1 MYPEPTGEVRMSL
14 SLRFAAGSHDG
25 MIREHNEDSGYAG
38 PRLLAVADGM
48 GGQAAGEVASSE
60 VISTMVQLDED
71 IPGSDILTSLGSA
84 VQRANDQL
92 RVMVEEDPQLEGMG
106 TTLTALLWTGQRL
119 GLVHVGDSRAYL
131 LRDGQ
136 LTQITQDHT
145 WVQRLVDEGRI
156 TEEEATTHPQ
166 RSLLMRALGSGDHVE
181 PDLSIREVRAGDRY
195 LLCSDGLSGVVSQ
208 QTLEETLA
216 SYQGPQET
224 VQELIQLALRG
235 GGPDN
240 ITCIVADVLDV
251 GSVSTEDTLAGQL
264 NDTPVIVGAVAETQQ
279 PLGGDP
285 GALRTPAA
293 RAAELGRGGQSVPQQ
308 PAPGG
313 TPEGGFG
320 PPGSSDPSFAAS
332 PAGAFGPYADE
343 EFTKGGGKRRWV
355 KRSLW
360 IAVALAVVG
369 GGLYGG
375 YRWTQTQYY
384 VGAKEQ
390 HVALYRGIDQ
400 ELAGVKLNDVYQDRP
415 EIELKYL
422 PLFQRKQVKETI
434 ALNSKKEAQE
444 KVRELGAQAE
454 VCKIVAEQK
463 AQPKKSGKSGG
474 DSEKKRK
481 DEQNEPGDAG
491 RRDSRGSQ
499 NGSTAGTGDGTGT
512 GTGAG
517 TGTGDGATGTTGN
530 TGTTGATGTNAA
542 LRTAPGSQHDS
553 TRVSDS
559 SPSPGPKLTEKQRE
573 LAKQC
578 TAP

>member
-1 MYPEPTGEVRMSL
+1 VRMYPEPTGEVRMSL

-60 VISTMVQLDED
+60 VISTIVQLDED
-71 IPGSDILTSLGSA
+71 IPGSDILTSLGVA

-145 WVQRLVDEGRI
+145 WVQKLVDEGRI

-195 LLCSDGLSGVVSQ
+195 LICSDGLPTVVSP
-208 QTLEETLA
+208 QTIEEALG

-224 VQELIQLALRG
+224 VQDLIQLALRG

-240 ITCIVADVLDV
+240 ITCIVADVVDV
-251 GSVSTEDTLAGQL
+251 DENDALGRQL
-264 NDTPVIVGAVAETQQ
+264 NDTPVVVGAVAESQT
-279 PLGGDP
+279 PLGDL
-285 GALRTPAA
+285 GAMRTTPAS
-293 RAAELGRGGQSVPQQ
+293 RAAELGRGAGQSVPQQ
-308 PAPGG
+308 GAPG
-313 TPEGGFG
+313 EGFG
-320 PPGSSDPSFAAS
+320 PPGSGGVAGPPPGSF
-332 PAGAFGPYADE
+332 GTYTDDDFI
-343 EFTKGGGKRRWV
+343 KHRGGSRWL
-355 KRSLW
+355 KRSVW
-360 IAVALAVVG
+360 IALILIIVG

-384 VGAKEQ
+384 VGANDD
-390 HVALYRGIDQ
+390 HIALYRGISQ
-400 ELAGVKLNDVYQDRP
+400 EFVGISLNEVYQDRP
-415 EIELKYL
+415 GVELKYL
-422 PLFQRKQVKETI
+422 PGYQRSQVRETI
-434 ALNSKKEAQE
+434 AASSAGEARDKADELEEQA
-444 KVRELGAQAE
+444 KVCR
-454 VCKIVAEQK
+454 IVAEQRV
-463 AQPKKSGKSGG
+463 QPPKDEGGK
-474 DSEKKRK
+474 K
-481 DEQNEPGDAG
+481 DEQNKPD
-491 RRDSRGSQ
+491 DSGK
-499 NGSTAGTGDGTGT
+499 TG
-512 GTGAG
+512 
-517 TGTGDGATGTTGN
+517 GATGANAESSDGAAQQAGQSADNDN
-530 TGTTGATGTNAA
+530 THRSGA
-542 LRTAPGSQHDS
+542 AP
-553 TRVSDS
+553 
-559 SPSPGPKLTEKQRE
+559 SPSPELNEKQQQ